1 MAQVLADLRGIP
13 DGRVTVGPVRSD
25 RADLVRWCLPTLCP
39 NSGKVQSGHMV
50 LEGNAISCDAFG
62 CLNHDDFV
70 GDLTPEDILTRYH
83 VLGWNIGEAGGRT
96 VHYCPDHG

>member
-1 MAQVLADLRGIP
+1 
-13 DGRVTVGPVRSD
+13 
-25 RADLVRWCLPTLCP
+25 
-39 NSGKVQSGHMV
+39 MV